1 MTTVLNEMICGT
13 IDSTLNNI
21 NLNGDMKVSK
31 EGILS
36 SVSGGSIYDTTN
48 PSDPKKYVGSYNIM
62 VDVMDSDKR
71 SISINVSDIN
81 LLVKASAAINGMIVD
96 IETKYKPKA

>member
-1 MTTVLNEMICGT
+1 MICGT

-48 PSDPKKYVGSYNIM
+48 PADPKKYVGSYNIM
-62 VDVMDSDKR
+62 VDAMDSDKR